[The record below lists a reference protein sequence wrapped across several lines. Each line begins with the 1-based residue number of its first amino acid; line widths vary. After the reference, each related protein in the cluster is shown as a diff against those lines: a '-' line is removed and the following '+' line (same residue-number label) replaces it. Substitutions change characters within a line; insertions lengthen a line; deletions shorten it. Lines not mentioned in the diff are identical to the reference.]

1 MNGEW
6 DSLKKEVTD
15 HLGRNVQYQYP
26 PQRIVSLCP
35 CITETLY
42 ALGLEKKIA
51 GRTKYCLYPADKT
64 KEAAVVGGTKEIDKM
79 AIARL
84 NPDLI
89 ITEKEEN
96 TKDIVESL
104 EKNYPVFC
112 AEVQS
117 IADAYRMIEDMASL
131 TDREQ
136 EGKKLIADI
145 KKEFASL
152 PDMEGKRA
160 AYIIWRNPYMAAG
173 KHTYINSLLGEM
185 GFINPFVSL
194 EGRYPVLTEKD
205 LREAGLDYIFLAS
218 EPFSFQEKH
227 KREFNE
233 MVPGAKVEIIDGE
246 MFWYGAKMK
255 EAARY
260 LRKFMHRLKLM

>member
-6 DSLKKEVTD
+6 ESLKKEVTD

-35 CITETLY
+35 CITVTLY

-173 KHTYINSLLGEM
+173 KQTISIHC
-185 GFINPFVSL
+185 L
-194 EGRYPVLTEKD
+194 EKWALSIRLSV
-205 LREAGLDYIFLAS
+205 
-218 EPFSFQEKH
+218 
-227 KREFNE
+227 
-233 MVPGAKVEIIDGE
+233 
-246 MFWYGAKMK
+246 WK
-255 EAARY
+255 EDIPC
-260 LRKFMHRLKLM
+260 